1 MLDQI
6 ESLRASGQL
15 PEEEEKS
22 KDSTKDAYGL
32 TIPNGRMKKIVKL
45 DPELKSIS
53 KEAIVLLTKSCELF
67 TSKLGT
73 DSYRVAQIQNRR
85 TVLLEDVLEICSS
98 REQFLFLKD
107 DMKDVKAELSSNKK
121 KSYEKNDIV
130 SDCDDFKKKSGA
142 ILQYFSAVSK

>member
-53 KEAIVLLTKSCELF
+53 KEAILLLTKSCELF
-67 TSKLGT
+67 TSKLGI
-73 DSYRVAQIQNRR
+73 DSYRVAQIQNKRK
-85 TVLLEDVLEICSS
+85 TLLLDDMLEICSS

-107 DMKDVKAELSSNKK
+107 DMKDIKVELLNQK
-121 KSYEKNDIV
+121 KSSSE
-130 SDCDDFKKKSGA
+130 
-142 ILQYFSAVSK
+142 